1 MAHAH
6 TFIRKGDIPMAK
18 ILSTILRFIFQIF
31 PSKCTVLSFL
41 TKWLTTH
48 TIPIN
53 CEITVAV
60 AAPLIP
66 HSKWKI
72 KIGAR
77 MMLATTVTIECCSV
91 TSKSSSPLSI
101 ISNVSCYSSRCRYLS
116 TTRCSCKPTLKC
128 ISVLSISSSC
138 RSR

>member
-1 MAHAH
+1 MAEAQ
-6 TFIRKGDIPMAK
+6 TFIRNGDMPIAK
-18 ILSTILRFIFQIF
+18 ILPTILRFIFHTF
-31 PSKCTVLSFL
+31 PSKCTVLSCL
-41 TKWLTTH
+41 KKWLTTH

-77 MMLATTVTIECCSV
+77 IMFATTVTIEV
-91 TSKSSSPLSI
+91 NIAFFGYPVARITLFNPI
-101 ISNVSCYSSRCRYLS
+101 IV
-116 TTRCSCKPTLKC
+116 
-128 ISVLSISSSC
+128 
-138 RSR
+138 